1 VAEKAKDGFSGKN
14 IFFWSVC
21 SLMMVELS
29 WPMRKAEEMF
39 LSQNLFSRHK
49 NNNVWKAAEM
59 LAIEIT
65 NISVLIT

>member
-1 VAEKAKDGFSGKN
+1 
-14 IFFWSVC
+14 
-21 SLMMVELS
+21 MMVELS
-29 WPMRKAEEMF
+29 GPMRKAEEMF

-65 NISVLIT
+65 NISVC

>member
-1 VAEKAKDGFSGKN
+1 
-14 IFFWSVC
+14 
-21 SLMMVELS
+21 MMVELS
-29 WPMRKAEEMF
+29 GPMRKAEEMF

-65 NISVLIT
+65 NIGVLIT